1 MQYGIFSDFMIYVH
15 DLSVVTYPKLWWLVV
30 WWCGDVFRDI
40 QEIELRKGKLIECSE
55 GSQE

>member
-1 MQYGIFSDFMIYVH
+1 MCMTIQSCGG
-15 DLSVVTYPKLWWLVV
+15 W

-40 QEIELRKGKLIECSE
+40 QEIELRKGKLIEYSE

>member
-40 QEIELRKGKLIECSE
+40 QEIELRKGKLIE
-55 GSQE
+55 